1 MLVVTL
7 GEILDQ
13 AEAQVIA
20 MSRGDLQIGSMR
32 AMNPPADNALT
43 SLTTIHYH
51 GLLNIPPD
59 SCLDSQ

>member
-32 AMNPPADNALT
+32 ATNPPADNALT

-51 GLLNIPPD
+51 ALVNIP
-59 SCLDSQ
+59 